1 MALSNT
7 QKGLLVLIV
16 GPSGSGKGTVVS
28 ALRKRHPDYVFPVS
42 ATTRSPRPRE
52 VDGQVYHFISK
63 ENFEQGIA
71 AGDFL
76 EWAEV
81 HRDHY
86 YGTPQKP
93 IVEALNAGK
102 VVVREVDIQ
111 GFLSIRKVISSAEL
125 VSIFLLVNNLEELKY
140 RILRRGT
147 MPDEEMERRME
158 SARKEISQSDLCDYR
173 VESPQGQIPRIVEE
187 VEGII
192 EKAMRI

>member
-1 MALSNT
+1 MSNT

-28 ALRKRHPDYVFPVS
+28 ALKKRHPDYVFPVS
-42 ATTRSPRPRE
+42 ATTRDPRPSE
-52 VDGQVYHFISK
+52 VDGQVYRFISK
-63 ENFEQGIA
+63 ENFEQGID

-81 HRDHY
+81 HKNNY
-86 YGTPQKP
+86 YGTPKQP
-93 IVEALNAGK
+93 ILDALDAGK

-111 GFLSIRKVISSAEL
+111 GFLSIRQVILREEL
-125 VSIFLLVNNLEELKY
+125 VSIFLLVKDLNELKS
-140 RILRRGT
+140 RILRRGK
-147 MPDEEMERRME
+147 MSDEEMARRMV
-158 SARKEISQSDLCDYR
+158 SAEKEIAEAYKCNYR

-192 EKAMRI
+192 EKSRRV